1 MNGGFMERRIY
12 LEDVALEEA
21 LSKFLGALE
30 AAGGLDPLPSEV
42 VPLVDSPERITAEP
56 VWAKVSSPFYHS
68 AAMDGVAV
76 RAEDTYGATKTS
88 PVRLAVGEQ
97 ARWVDTGN
105 VIPPEF
111 NSVIMVEDVQR
122 MGEAQIEILAP
133 AAPWQHVRP
142 LGEDVVAT
150 ELVLPESHQIR
161 ATDLGALAGAGVVA
175 VPVRRRPRIAVIPT
189 GSELIPAGAAME
201 PGKIIESNSLV
212 MARLADEWGGAATRL
227 PIVRDEFD
235 AIREAVRGA
244 LETHDVVLVNAGSSA
259 GSRDYTASVVES
271 VGELL
276 VHGIAIRPGHPVVLG
291 MAGGK
296 AVVGVPGY
304 PVSCVLTMELLVK
317 PVIKRLLGVA
327 DLPRPTVQAAMT
339 RKVLS
344 SLGQEEFLR
353 VKVGRVEGRYVATP
367 LTRGAGVM
375 MSLVRA
381 DGIVRV
387 PRFSEGVDA
396 GETVDVDLLRHQRE
410 IDDTIVAIGSHDLTL
425 DLLSSEIRR
434 ANPGITLSSS
444 NVGSLGGLLA
454 LRRGEAHLAG
464 SHLLDEET
472 GEYNVSHIRQ
482 VLAGREVVLVNLVH
496 RVQGLMVA
504 PGNPTGVQG
513 LRDLLRDD
521 VSFVNRQRGSGTRVL
536 LDYELRR
543 SGLSPDGIEGYRREE
558 FTHTAVAAAVASG
571 TADAGL
577 GILAAAR
584 ALGLEFVP
592 LLKERY
598 DLVIP
603 REHYESPLLRPLL
616 ETVRGDRF
624 RSGVEA
630 LGGYDTSEM
639 GLGMAALGA

>member
-1 MNGGFMERRIY
+1 MERRIY

-639 GLGMAALGA
+639 GWEMAALGA

>member
-1 MNGGFMERRIY
+1 MERRIY

-639 GLGMAALGA
+639 GLEMAALGA

>member
-1 MNGGFMERRIY
+1 MERRIY

>member
-1 MNGGFMERRIY
+1 MERRIY

-21 LSKFLGALE
+21 MSTFFGALE
-30 AAGGLDPLPSEV
+30 AAGALAPLPAED
-42 VPLVDSPERITAEP
+42 VPLVESPERITAEP

-76 RAEDTYGATKTS
+76 RAEETHGATKTS

-105 VIPPEF
+105 VIPSGF
-111 NSVIMVEDVQR
+111 DSVIMVEDVQR
-122 MGEAQIEILAP
+122 VGEAEIEILAP

-142 LGEDVVAT
+142 LGEDLVAT

-161 ATDLGALAGAGVVA
+161 ATDLGALAGAGVAA
-175 VPVRRRPRIAVIPT
+175 VPVRRRPRVAVIPT
-189 GSELIPAGAAME
+189 GSELIPAGAALE

-212 MARLADEWGGAATRL
+212 MARLADEWGGAASRF

-235 AIREAVRGA
+235 AIREFVRGA

-271 VGELL
+271 LGELL
-276 VHGIAIRPGHPVVLG
+276 VHGVAIRPGHPVVLG
-291 MAGGK
+291 VAQGK
-296 AVVGVPGY
+296 PVVGVPGY
-304 PVSCVLTMELLVK
+304 PVSCVLIMELLVK
-317 PVIKRLLGVA
+317 PIIQRMLGVT
-327 DLPRPTVQAAMT
+327 DLPRPTVRAVMT

-344 SLGQEEFLR
+344 ALGQEEFLR

-396 GETVDVDLLRHQRE
+396 GEPVDIDLLRHQRE

-482 VLAGREVVLVNLVH
+482 VLAGREVALVNLVH

-504 PGNPTGVQG
+504 PGNPRGVRG
-513 LRDLLRDD
+513 LEDLLRDD

-543 SGLSPDGIEGYRREE
+543 TGLSPDRIEGYRREE

-571 TADAGL
+571 TADTGL

-603 REHYESPLLRPLL
+603 REHYDSPLLRPLL

-639 GLGMAALGA
+639 GKEMALLGP